1 MIKIGLGMKPKKDTS
16 YSKSNFS
23 IAYSTIISHKN
34 FVSMSPYG
42 YGQATAFYRDSHTAE
57 TAPFIPIT
65 VRDYCLITAYFDR
78 WQDVF
83 AF

>member
-1 MIKIGLGMKPKKDTS
+1 MPR
-16 YSKSNFS
+16 NCS
-23 IAYSTIISHKN
+23 IAYSAIISYKN
-34 FVSMSPYG
+34 FVSMFPYG
-42 YGQATAFYRDSHTAE
+42 HGLATAFYRDSRTAE